1 LGGIDMSEK
10 AAVIYIGSSALYLK
24 IGEKRADNMKI
35 LESLEYPLNLGHD
48 TFKKDKIS
56 FEKVDETCRV
66 LKGFLKLTD
75 EYRIEKIKTV
85 ATTAIREAKNRDYI
99 LDQIKVK
106 TGLQVEVLDDSEEK
120 IHIYKGMSKKLKK
133 LGLNDQQA
141 LMCYIGTGRLGV
153 SLYSKGNIKYNQNI
167 RIGSLKLSELLGKI
181 QEKTDKFYLVLEEY
195 LRSFTYMLQKSFPI
209 MNISHFVVCGKE
221 IEMIANLCEVEKEKE
236 SWYIP
241 KDKFQNFYDQI
252 KDKTPIQLLNMYNLS
267 PEKSEIL
274 LPAMAIYKTV
284 FNFTQAEK
292 IIAPFVFL
300 VDVLLYDTLYSE
312 ESRGWNDVFVENT
325 IISAKSIGEKFYYNK
340 KHAEV
345 VTGFTLKIFDGI
357 KAIHG
362 LGDRER
368 LLLEIAAI
376 LHDVGKYI
384 SLKRHYYHSYDI
396 IYASSILGLNN
407 KEIEIVA
414 NVARY
419 HSAKSP
425 NDSDV
430 NYRKLATEDKVL
442 VAKLAAI
449 LRLGDSLDRSHIKK
463 FEDLKVNLE
472 AKKLEVIGYSNE
484 NTLLEAWTFEQ
495 KSELF
500 KEVFGIKAEFI
511 KKRVK

>member
-1 LGGIDMSEK
+1 MSEK

-24 IGEKRADNMKI
+24 IGEKRNKKMKV
-35 LESLEYPLNLGHD
+35 LESLEYPLSLGHD
-48 TFKKDKIS
+48 TFKRDKIS

-66 LKGFLKLTD
+66 LKGFLKLIN
-75 EYRIEKIKTV
+75 EYRIDNIKTV
-85 ATTAIREAKNRDYI
+85 ATTAIRESKNRDHI

-120 IHIYKGMSKKLKK
+120 IYIYKGMCKKLEEI
-133 LGLNDQQA
+133 GLNEQQA

-153 SLYSKGNIKYNQNI
+153 SLYSQSNIKYNQNI
-167 RIGSLKLSELLGKI
+167 RIGSLKLSEILGKI
-181 QEKTDKFYLVLEEY
+181 QEKTDKFYIVLEEY
-195 LRSFTYMLQKSFPI
+195 LRSFTYMLQKNFPL
-209 MNISHFVVCGKE
+209 MNISNFVVSGKE
-221 IEMIANLCEVEKEKE
+221 IEMIADLCEVEMEKE
-236 SWYIP
+236 LCYIP
-241 KDKFQNFYDQI
+241 KDKFDSLYDKI
-252 KDKTPIQLLNMYNLS
+252 KDKTPTQLLNMYNLS

-300 VDVLLYDTLYSE
+300 LDVLLYDILYSE
-312 ESRGWNDVFVENT
+312 ESQKWSNIFVENT
-325 IISAKSIGEKFYYNK
+325 IISAQSIGKKYYYNQ
-340 KHAEV
+340 KHAKV
-345 VTGFTLKIFDGI
+345 VTEFTMKIFDGV

-368 LLLEIAAI
+368 LLLQIAAI

-396 IYASSILGLNN
+396 IRASSILGLNN
-407 KEIEIVA
+407 KELEIVA
-414 NVARY
+414 NIARY
-419 HSAKSP
+419 HSKKLP
-425 NDSDV
+425 NNSDTS
-430 NYRKLATEDKVL
+430 YRKLSTEDKVL

-449 LRLGDSLDRSHIKK
+449 LQLGDSLDRSHIKK
-463 FEDLKVNLE
+463 FEDLKVNLKN
-472 AKKLEVIGYSNE
+472 KKLEIIGYSNE